1 LVLRAYFRLGV
12 VALGFLFASFWAPVV
27 EAQDASSNAADQDG
41 PQVVKMTTSDGV
53 TLVGDLFRPEA
64 THDQQRGGILF
75 LHEPNRSRR
84 DWAYMAQKM
93 ARKGFTS
100 LSVDLRGHGQSLV
113 KGAEELDREIF
124 MDEDYASMSEDLRAA
139 VDFLRTQPGVTER
152 GVQLVGSD
160 LGGSLALMHGVA
172 DVGVTSLAL
181 LSPGLGY
188 DGLNTMGAA
197 GRFGDRP
204 LMMVFS
210 VEDQYSKKSTEVL
223 AKERSGPTHVEILYG
238 VGHGTKMLS
247 RDPDLE
253 VLVMR
258 WLLGRI
264 FGEDGRAPG
273 EVYKPGSVE
282 KSSPT
287 YDVDAEKRRRE
298 EASRDSQSGAV
309 KAVDSDGDGEDRKS
323 WDEEE

>member
-1 LVLRAYFRLGV
+1 MSPRTYLRLGLV
-12 VALGFLFASFWAPVV
+12 FVGLLCSSSWTPAAQAQGAPAKGA
-27 EAQDASSNAADQDG
+27 EEGG
-41 PQVVKMTTSDGV
+41 PQAVKMMTSDGV
-53 TLVGDLFRPEA
+53 TLVGDLFHPELTKA
-64 THDQQRGGILF
+64 EQRGGILF

-100 LSVDLRGHGQSLV
+100 LSVDLRGHGESLL
-113 KGAEELDREIF
+113 KGTEELDREIF
-124 MDEDYASMSEDLRAA
+124 MDEDYASMAEDLRAA
-139 VDFLRTQPGVTER
+139 VEFLRGQPGVAER

-172 DVGVTSLAL
+172 DAGITSLAL

-188 DGLNTMGAA
+188 DGVNTMGSA
-197 GRFGDRP
+197 GSFGDRP

-264 FGEDGRAPG
+264 FSQDGRVPG
-273 EVYKPGSVE
+273 EAYKPVSVD
-282 KSSPT
+282 KNSPI
-287 YDVDAEKRRRE
+287 YDVGAEKQRRE
-298 EASRDSQSGAV
+298 EASRDSQKGSI
-309 KAVDSDGDGEDRKS
+309 KAVDSDGEDEDRKS
-323 WDEEE
+323 WDEGE